1 MDEIKL
7 ESLRDKLE
15 TTILNIKHAKGANEQ
30 ISPNSILLRDLKD
43 TLNEMLEY
51 YKCTEIF
58 YTLNTDKQ
66 FFGVT
71 VSPSID
77 STQTVQI
84 ISSDVPVIIRSY
96 KLELDSKLFDLD
108 LEADEIMATILYEVT
123 SMLSGSTIEAV
134 RDLLHVY
141 VLSNN
146 STISIRDSINYYQ
159 LIIYAIKDTMYK
171 VSSLLFKED
180 IEDLM
185 ANNAI
190 QTLNLQDPLV
200 SAQEKIISSAFGSSD
215 SVRSPKT
222 IILQYVFMVY
232 RDISHNTRII
242 RDDLRDAVDF
252 TASVLIKS
260 EIDKTLKALDRIGNT
275 IAESTMPLSEL
286 IDKKVSAV
294 NEISLFK
301 SLKQS
306 GLRAIDDDFYEYA
319 IRAKAVEDE
328 PEAMSVLHS
337 INTRISI
344 LDDYVDNTP
353 DITEY
358 DKKKYEKL
366 ADKYRS
372 LRDYLAKKKIINKK
386 QYGVFIDYS
395 QYDHLDDED

>member
-30 ISPNSILLRDLKD
+30 ISPNSILLAELKN
-43 TLNEMLEY
+43 TLNEMLEDY
-51 YKCTEIF
+51 RCTEIF

-77 STQTVQI
+77 STQAVQI
-84 ISSDVPVIIRSY
+84 VSSDVPVVIRTY

-108 LEADEIMATILYEVT
+108 LEADEIMATILYEIT
-123 SMLSGSTIEAV
+123 AMLSGSTIEAV

-190 QTLNLQDPLV
+190 QALNLQDPLV

-232 RDISHNTRII
+232 RDISHNARII

-319 IRAKAVEDE
+319 IRAKAAEDE

-353 DITEY
+353 DISDY
-358 DKKKYEKL
+358 DRKKYEKL
-366 ADKYRS
+366 SDKYRS

>member
-15 TTILNIKHAKGANEQ
+15 TTILNIKHAKGAVEQ
-30 ISPNSILLRDLKD
+30 ISPNSVLLAELKN
-43 TLNEMLEY
+43 TLNELFEG
-51 YKCTEIF
+51 YKCTELF

-66 FFGVT
+66 FFGIT

-77 STQTVQI
+77 STQLVQI
-84 ISSDVPVIIRSY
+84 VSSDVPVIIRSY

-108 LEADEIMATILYEVT
+108 LEADEIAATILYEIS
-123 SMLSGSTIEAV
+123 SMLSPTTIEAV

-146 STISIRDSINYYQ
+146 TTISIRDSINYYQ
-159 LIIYAIKDTMYK
+159 LMIYAIKDTMYK

-190 QTLNLQDPLV
+190 QELKLQDPLV
-200 SAQEKIISSAFGSSD
+200 SAQEKILSSAFGSSD

-222 IILQYVFMVY
+222 IILQYMFMVY
-232 RDISHNTRII
+232 RDISHNARLIKN
-242 RDDLRDAVDF
+242 DLNDAVDF
-252 TASVLIKS
+252 TASILIKA

-275 IAESTMPLSEL
+275 IAESTMPLTQL
-286 IDKKVSAV
+286 IDKNVSAV

-319 IRAKAVEDE
+319 IRAKAAEDE

-337 INTRISI
+337 INTRLSI
-344 LDDYVDNTP
+344 LDDYIDNTP
-353 DITEY
+353 DISDY

-386 QYGVFIDYS
+386 HYGVFIDYS
-395 QYDHLDDED
+395 QYDHLDDE

>member
-30 ISPNSILLRDLKD
+30 ISPNSILLAELKN
-43 TLNEMLEY
+43 TLNEMLEDY
-51 YKCTEIF
+51 RCTEIF

-77 STQTVQI
+77 STQAVQI
-84 ISSDVPVIIRSY
+84 VSSDVPVVIRTY

-108 LEADEIMATILYEVT
+108 LEADEIMATILYEIT
-123 SMLSGSTIEAV
+123 AMLSGSTINAV

-159 LIIYAIKDTMYK
+159 LIIYALKDTMYK

-190 QTLNLQDPLV
+190 QALNLQDPLV

-232 RDISHNTRII
+232 RDISHNARII

-275 IAESTMPLSEL
+275 IAESAMPLSEL

-319 IRAKAVEDE
+319 IRAKAAEDE

-353 DITEY
+353 DISDY
-358 DKKKYEKL
+358 DRKKYEKL
-366 ADKYRS
+366 SDKYRS

>member
-30 ISPNSILLRDLKD
+30 ISPNSVLLAELKN
-43 TLNEMLEY
+43 TLNEMLEDY
-51 YKCTEIF
+51 RCTEIF

-77 STQTVQI
+77 STQAVQI
-84 ISSDVPVIIRSY
+84 VSSDVPVVIRTY

-108 LEADEIMATILYEVT
+108 LEADEIMATILYEIT
-123 SMLSGSTIEAV
+123 AMLSGSTIEAV

-190 QTLNLQDPLV
+190 QALNLQDPLV

-232 RDISHNTRII
+232 RDISHNARII

-319 IRAKAVEDE
+319 IRAKAAEDE

-353 DITEY
+353 DISDY
-358 DKKKYEKL
+358 DRKKYEKL
-366 ADKYRS
+366 SDKYRS

>member
-30 ISPNSILLRDLKD
+30 ISPNSVLLAELKN
-43 TLNEMLEY
+43 TLNEMLEDY
-51 YKCTEIF
+51 RCTEIF

-77 STQTVQI
+77 STQAVQI
-84 ISSDVPVIIRSY
+84 VSSDVPVVIRTY

-108 LEADEIMATILYEVT
+108 LEADEIMATILYEIT
-123 SMLSGSTIEAV
+123 AMLSGSTIEAV

-190 QTLNLQDPLV
+190 QALNLQDPLV
-200 SAQEKIISSAFGSSD
+200 AAQEKIISSAFGSSD

-232 RDISHNTRII
+232 RDISHNARII

-319 IRAKAVEDE
+319 IRAKAAEDE

-353 DITEY
+353 DISDY
-358 DKKKYEKL
+358 DRKKYEKL
-366 ADKYRS
+366 SDKYRS

>member
-30 ISPNSILLRDLKD
+30 ISPNSVLLAELKN
-43 TLNEMLEY
+43 TLNEMLEDY
-51 YKCTEIF
+51 RCTEIF

-77 STQTVQI
+77 STQAVQI
-84 ISSDVPVIIRSY
+84 VSSDVPVVIRSY

-108 LEADEIMATILYEVT
+108 LEADEIMATILYEIT
-123 SMLSGSTIEAV
+123 SMLSGSTVNAV

-190 QTLNLQDPLV
+190 QALNLQDPLV

-232 RDISHNTRII
+232 RDISHNARII

-275 IAESTMPLSEL
+275 IAESTMPLSQL
-286 IDKKVSAV
+286 IDNKVSLI

-319 IRAKAVEDE
+319 IRAKAAEDE

-337 INTRISI
+337 INTRLSI

-353 DITEY
+353 DISDY